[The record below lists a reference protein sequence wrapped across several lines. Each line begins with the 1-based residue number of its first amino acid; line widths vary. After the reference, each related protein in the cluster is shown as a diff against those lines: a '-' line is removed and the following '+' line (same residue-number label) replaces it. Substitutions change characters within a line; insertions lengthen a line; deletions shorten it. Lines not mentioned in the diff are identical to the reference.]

1 MRRAI
6 MLFLL
11 LMGCSPLAWS
21 ACTVTPTNG
30 VFGTVTSFAL
40 NSTEQEISGSL
51 TVQCDAVLLN
61 LLTGNAI
68 TMQLSSASAAVS
80 NRAILRR
87 VDNPASTDTIPVRLC
102 GAAGC
107 NNNSETLIGGSYTWS
122 GNALLDLL
130 NTRRIVLPIYFRTL
144 SGQTVAAGQYQA
156 TFNLNVTYNICS
168 IGLLGGCGSWQT
180 GTVPLAVTA
189 TISITNDCITIAAP
203 NVNFGSA
210 PLVKNFPAVA
220 QGVAVTCTKG
230 SVYSVG
236 INNGSNA
243 SGNVRNM
250 ASGNNR
256 LSYEIYKGSTSDRW
270 GSSGTERWASSA
282 SSLLSANGLVRTYN
296 YTARVLTNQA
306 TPPAGT
312 YSDTVVVDIAF

>member
-6 MLFLL
+6 LLFLL

-40 NSTEQEISGSL
+40 NSTEQEISGNL
-51 TVQCDAVLLN
+51 RIACDVVLLN
-61 LLTGNAI
+61 LLTNNSV
-68 TMQLSSASAAVS
+68 TMQVTGASAAAS
-80 NRAILRR
+80 NRAIMRR
-87 VDNPASTDTIPVRLC
+87 VDNPASSDTIPVRLC
-102 GAAGC
+102 GAAAC
-107 NNNSETLIGGSYTWS
+107 ASNSEALIGGSYTWN
-122 GNALLDLL
+122 GALLLDLL
-130 NTRRIVLPIYFRTL
+130 STRVFTLPIYFRTL
-144 SGQTVAAGQYQA
+144 SGQTVAAGQYQV

-168 IGLLGGCGSWQT
+168 LGLAGCGAWQT
-180 GTVPLAVTA
+180 GTVPVAVTA
-189 TISITNDCITIAAP
+189 TINITNDCITITAP

-210 PLVKNFPAVA
+210 PLVKDFPAVS

-243 SGNVRNM
+243 SGSVRRM

-256 LSYEIYKGSTSDRW
+256 LSYEIYKGSTSERW

-282 SSLLSANGLVRTYN
+282 SSLVSGNGLVRTYN
-296 YTARVLTNQA
+296 YTARILTNQA